1 MNSFVC
7 GASLST
13 FIFLTGKLLKLT
25 GHRIIFVCLFYFL
38 LAGYKAGF
46 AQEGYYFKQI
56 SLEDGLTQSTVRC
69 MLNDQRGFIW
79 IGTKSGLNRYDRYNL
94 KSYFYK
100 KNDPGAL
107 PGNQINFLTEDR
119 AGNIWVGTENGLAL
133 YDRNTDKFKIVKA
146 PQNGITP
153 RSAVELPDGM
163 LFGGAGKLY
172 RYDGT
177 RNLLLET
184 PTLGKEKNLEVFTK
198 MVLWKPGKVLLQT
211 RRAGAWLYN
220 TAEKSL
226 QRAKFI
232 PDLEL
237 IGLYVNKAQQVW
249 VSPYGKGVKGYDRN
263 GRLVRQFDTKNSG
276 LTNDVVLAMLEED
289 QQLWIATDG
298 GGINILNLKT
308 NQFSALKQIPGSPGS
323 FPENSIV
330 SLYHD
335 HEDNLWAGSI
345 RGGLISIKKAAM
357 TTYREVAL
365 GGTHGLSHKTVLSIH
380 EDKAGFL
387 WLGTD
392 GGGLNRFDPKSG
404 SFKHFL
410 NTYGLK
416 VASMSAFNDQELLV
430 YFFNKG
436 LHLFNRNTGSIRPLP
451 GITKEQIAYI
461 RTSGISIN
469 VNRVSKDYLYLFADQ
484 IIRYHIPTG
493 KVDPVLY
500 KATSNAYSSLL
511 KIYSD
516 ETRSFLFAPYGIFE
530 LNHAENK
537 FRPVLELPG
546 NVDPITAVARDSRG
560 TFWIGNRDGLM
571 YYNPQQKALT
581 KVPTS
586 LFNEVSSLV
595 IDKQDRL
602 WIAAQHM
609 VFSFNAREKKFVA
622 YDESDGVLP
631 NEIFYKAS
639 MIADNGNTY
648 LGGVKGLLEIK
659 KNAASEVI
667 NAPFLKLMSLEVNG
681 VPLQPDKNKAA
692 VSWNHTSLVVTVMAR
707 EKDVFRKRMFRY
719 KINGQ
724 DSRVIETYDHTLAL
738 GSLPVGDYE
747 IIVACNLKSGGWSE
761 YNKILEIKVN
771 PPWFQRFWFI
781 ALVLVL
787 LSVGILILY
796 RTAIAKRERKLRW
809 DLKEHKQRTDEAKIN
824 FLIHISHELRTPLT
838 LIYSPLRR
846 LLSEQNLSGELARI
860 LEGIYRQ
867 AGNMR
872 NIIDMVLELQKIELV
887 QEQLKLEQVDLNDWV
902 LNIVENFSAELNQKG
917 ITLQYELENTIGELV
932 FDSKKCALVL
942 TNLMANA
949 LKFSGANSNIT
960 VRTGRSEGFVRVS
973 VTDEGIGLAHVD
985 TKQLFKQFYQGAH
998 QEPGSGIGLS
1008 YSKTLIE
1015 MHGGRINGFANPEK
1029 GATFYFDLPADL
1041 QPLTI
1046 PQKSNPTLV
1055 QQSSAQQTSTYT
1067 LLIVE
1072 DEPELLAFLEE
1083 SLRPHFKEVI
1093 IAADGLQGWARL
1105 EKNRPDIVLSD
1116 VMMPGIGG
1124 FELCRRLKED
1134 LYVSHTPFVL
1144 LTTQGDAES
1153 RDLGYKL
1160 GADAYIAKPFDLD
1173 YLQTIL
1179 CNLLKNRELVK
1190 ARYKSSA
1197 VSIPAIEGTFSS
1209 ADERFINK
1217 LNQLINDNLESKNLH
1232 VDFLTD
1238 KMAMSRATLYNKL
1251 KNIAD
1256 IGVNDYINK
1265 LRLERAAQLLL
1276 HTDKSIMEI
1285 ADSLGF
1291 NNQRYFS
1298 TVFKQYYNCTPTAY
1312 RNREK
1317 QAEGVKVI

>member
-1 MNSFVC
+1 MKPKNYRVI
-7 GASLST
+7 
-13 FIFLTGKLLKLT
+13 FIS
-25 GHRIIFVCLFYFL
+25 LFYFL
-38 LAGYKAGF
+38 LGGFAEAF

-79 IGTKSGLNRYDRYNL
+79 IGTRSGLNRYDRYNL

-100 KNDPGAL
+100 KDDPGSL

-133 YDRNTDKFKIVKA
+133 YDPATDKFKTVKS
-146 PQNGITP
+146 QNNAATP

-163 LFGGAGKLY
+163 LFGGTGTLY
-172 RYDGT
+172 RYDAAT
-177 RNLLLET
+177 NLLLEI
-184 PTLGKEKNLEVFTK
+184 PSPGKDKSAEVFTR
-198 MVLWKPGKVLLQT
+198 MVVWKAGMVLLQT
-211 RRAGAWLYN
+211 RRDGAWLYN
-220 TAEKSL
+220 TADKSI
-226 QRAKFI
+226 QRAAFI
-232 PDLEL
+232 TDREL
-237 IGLYVNKAQQVW
+237 VGLFVNKKLQVW
-249 VSPYGKGVKGYDRN
+249 VSPYGKGVKGYDKN
-263 GRLVRQFDTKNSG
+263 GRLIRQYNSKNSG
-276 LTNDVVLAMLEED
+276 LTNDVVLDILEED
-289 QQLWIATDG
+289 QQLWMATDG
-298 GGINILNLKT
+298 GGINILDLKT
-308 NQFSALKQIPGSPGS
+308 DKFSTLKQVPGSPGS
-323 FPENSIV
+323 FPENSIL

-345 RGGLISIKKAAM
+345 RGGLIAIQKAAM
-357 TTYREVAL
+357 TTYREVTL
-365 GGTHGLSHKTVLSIH
+365 GGTHGLSHKTVLSVH
-380 EDKAGFL
+380 EDKSGYL

-392 GGGLNRFDPKSG
+392 GGGLNRFDPRTAG
-404 SFKHFL
+404 FKHFL
-410 NTYGLK
+410 PTYGLK
-416 VASMSAFNDQELLV
+416 VASITAFSDTELLV

-436 LHLFNRNTGSIRPLP
+436 LHLFNKYTGRIRPVP
-451 GITKEQIAYI
+451 GITDGHIALI

-469 VNRVSKDYLYLFADQ
+469 VNRVSDEYVYLFADQ
-484 IIRYHIPTG
+484 IIRYHVPSG
-493 KVDPVLY
+493 KVDPVAY

-516 ETRSFLFAPYGIFE
+516 EARSFLFAPYGIFE
-530 LNHAENK
+530 LNHATNK
-537 FRPVLELPG
+537 LFPVLELPA
-546 NVDPITAVARDSRG
+546 NSDPITAVARDSKG
-560 TFWIGNRDGLM
+560 SFWIGNREGLM
-571 YYNPQQKALT
+571 YYDPQQKALT

-595 IDKQDRL
+595 IDKQDLL

-609 VFSFNAREKKFVA
+609 VFSYNARGKKFVA
-622 YDESDGVLP
+622 FDESDGVLP
-631 NEIFYKAS
+631 NELFVKAS
-639 MIADNGNTY
+639 VVAQNGNTY

-659 KNAASEVI
+659 NNAASDQI
-667 NAPFLKLMSLEVNG
+667 NAPVLKLMSLEVNG
-681 VPLQPDKNKAA
+681 VPLRPDEHKAT

-719 KINGQ
+719 KISGQ
-724 DSRVIETYDHTLAL
+724 GSRIIETYDHALSL
-738 GSLPVGDYE
+738 GSLPVGNYE
-747 IIVACNLKSGGWSE
+747 IWVSSNLKSGEWSP
-761 YNKILEIKVN
+761 YSKILELEVN
-771 PPWFQRFWFI
+771 PPWFQRFWFL
-781 ALVLVL
+781 ALVFVL
-787 LSVGILILY
+787 LSAGILMLY
-796 RTAIAKRERKLRW
+796 RMAIAKRERKLRW

-846 LLSEQNLSGELARI
+846 LLTEQNLSGELARI

-872 NIIDMVLELQKIELV
+872 NIIDMVLDIQKLELA
-887 QEQLKLEQVDLNDWV
+887 QEQLRLERLELNDCV

-917 ITLQYELENTIGELV
+917 IRLHYELDETIGEVV

-949 LKFSGANSNIT
+949 LKFSSSESNISVCT
-960 VRTGRSEGFVRVS
+960 RRIEGFVRVS
-973 VTDEGIGLAHVD
+973 VVDEGIGLAHVD
-985 TKQLFKQFYQGAH
+985 SKQLFKQFYQGAH
-998 QEPGSGIGLS
+998 QEAGSGIGLS

-1015 MHGGRINGFANPEK
+1015 MHGGRINALDNPDK
-1029 GATFYFDLPADL
+1029 GATFYFDLPANL
-1041 QPLTI
+1041 QPQAS
-1046 PQKSNPTLV
+1046 PEKRYPAPA
-1055 QQSSAQQTSTYT
+1055 QQSSSRTSDYT
-1067 LLIVE
+1067 ILIVE

-1083 SLRPHFKEVI
+1083 SLSAHFKGVLV
-1093 IAADGLQGWARL
+1093 AADGLQGLAVL
-1105 EKNRPDIVLSD
+1105 ETNRPDIVLSD
-1116 VMMPGIGG
+1116 VMMPGIDG

-1160 GADAYIAKPFDLD
+1160 GADAYIAKPFDLE

-1179 CNLLKNRELVK
+1179 ANLLRNRELVK
-1190 ARYKSSA
+1190 ARYKRSA

-1209 ADERFINK
+1209 ADERFISK

-1232 VDFLTD
+1232 VEFLTD

-1265 LRLERAAQLLL
+1265 LRLERAAQLLS

-1317 QAEGVKVI
+1317 QAEGV

>member
-1 MNSFVC
+1 
-7 GASLST
+7 
-13 FIFLTGKLLKLT
+13 LKLKN
-25 GHRIIFVCLFYFL
+25 RRLVFISLFYLFFT
-38 LAGYKAGF
+38 GF
-46 AQEGYYFKQI
+46 ATTKAQEGYYFKQI

-69 MLNDQRGFIW
+69 ILNDQRGFIW
-79 IGTKSGLNRYDRYNL
+79 IGTRSGLNRYDRYNL
-94 KSYFYK
+94 RSYLYR
-100 KNDPGAL
+100 KNDPGSL
-107 PGNQINFLTEDR
+107 PGNQINFLSEDR

-133 YDRNTDKFKIVKA
+133 YDSDTDKFKVIRSQHKK
-146 PQNGITP
+146 ITP
-153 RSAVELPDGM
+153 GSAVELPGGM
-163 LFGGAGKLY
+163 LFGGTGALY
-172 RYDGT
+172 RYDASK
-177 RNLLLET
+177 NLLLEI
-184 PTLGKEKNLEVFTK
+184 PTKGKEKSAEVYTK
-198 MVLWKPGKVLLQT
+198 MMTWQDKVLLQT
-211 RRAGAWLYN
+211 RRDGAWLFN
-220 TAEKSL
+220 PKDNSL
-226 QRAKFI
+226 ARAAFI
-232 PDLEL
+232 TDREL
-237 IGLYVNKAQQVW
+237 IGLYVNEAQRVW
-249 VSPYGKGVKGYDRN
+249 VSPYGKGVKGFDKS
-263 GRLVRQFDTKNSG
+263 GRLIQQCNSNNSG
-276 LTNDVVLAMLEED
+276 LTNDVVLDILEED
-289 QQLWIATDG
+289 NQLWLATDG
-298 GGINILNLKT
+298 GGINILDLKT
-308 NQFSALKQIPGSPGS
+308 NKFSVLKQVPGSPGS
-323 FPENSIV
+323 FPENSIL

-345 RGGLISIKKAAM
+345 RGGLIAIQKAGM

-380 EDKAGFL
+380 EDKSGYL

-392 GGGLNRFDPKSG
+392 GGGLNRFDPKSA

-410 NTYGLK
+410 PTYGLK
-416 VASMSAFNDQELLV
+416 AAAISAFSDKELLV
-430 YFFNKG
+430 YFFNEG
-436 LHLFNRNTGSIRPLP
+436 LHLFDKTTGSIRPLP

-469 VNRVSKDYLYLFADQ
+469 VNRVSDEYLYLFADQ

-493 KVDPVLY
+493 KVDRVAY

-516 ETRSFLFAPYGIFE
+516 EARSFLFAPYGIFE
-530 LNHAENK
+530 LNHQANK
-537 FRPVLELPG
+537 LRAVLALPG
-546 NVDPITAVARDSRG
+546 NGDPITAVARDSKG

-571 YYNPQQKALT
+571 YYNPGQKVLT

-639 MIADNGNTY
+639 IVADNGNTY

-667 NAPFLKLMSLEVNG
+667 SAPVLKLMSLEVNG
-681 VPLQPDKNKAA
+681 VPLQPDENKAT
-692 VSWNHTSLVVTVMAR
+692 VSWNHTSLLVTAMAR

-719 KINGQ
+719 KINGL
-724 DSRVIETYDHTLAL
+724 DSRVMETYDHALAL
-738 GSLPVGDYE
+738 GSLPVGNYE
-747 IIVACNLKSGGWSE
+747 IMVACNLKSGGWSE
-761 YNKILEIKVN
+761 YSKILEITVS

-781 ALVLVL
+781 AMVFVL
-787 LSVGILILY
+787 LATGILILY
-796 RTAIAKRERKLRW
+796 RIAIAKRESKLRW

-872 NIIDMVLELQKIELV
+872 NIIDMVLDLQKIELAP
-887 QEQLKLEQVDLNDWV
+887 EQLKLERVELNDWV
-902 LNIVENFSAELNQKG
+902 LNIVENFSAELNQKD
-917 ITLQYELENTIGELV
+917 ITLHYELDNTIGELV

-949 LKFSGANSNIT
+949 LKFSSANSSIT
-960 VRTGRSEGFVRVS
+960 VRTGRDGGFVRVS
-973 VTDEGIGLAHVD
+973 VIDEGIGLAHVD
-985 TKQLFKQFYQGAH
+985 TRQLFKQFYQGAH

-1015 MHGGRINGFANPEK
+1015 MHGGRINGLANPEK

-1041 QPLTI
+1041 QLLTA
-1046 PQKSNPTLV
+1046 PQRGNPAPV
-1055 QQSSAQQTSTYT
+1055 QQSPAQQTSAYT

-1083 SLRPHFKEVI
+1083 SLRPHFKAVI
-1093 IAADGLQGWARL
+1093 VAADGLQGL
-1105 EKNRPDIVLSD
+1105 NLVEKNRPDIVLSD
-1116 VMMPGIGG
+1116 VMMPGIDG

-1179 CNLLKNRELVK
+1179 ANLLKNRELVK

-1197 VSIPAIEGTFSS
+1197 MSIPAVEGTFSS

-1312 RNREK
+1312 RNKEK
-1317 QAEGVKVI
+1317 QAEGV

>member
-1 MNSFVC
+1 
-7 GASLST
+7 
-13 FIFLTGKLLKLT
+13 LKLKN
-25 GHRIIFVCLFYFL
+25 HRLIIISLFYFL
-38 LAGYKAGF
+38 LSGF
-46 AQEGYYFKQI
+46 LTTHAQEGYYFKQI

-79 IGTKSGLNRYDRYNL
+79 IGTRSGLNRYDRYNL

-100 KNDPGAL
+100 KDDPGSL
-107 PGNQINFLTEDR
+107 PGNQINFIAEDR

-133 YDRNTDKFKIVKA
+133 YDRATDKFNVVKS
-146 PQNGITP
+146 PDNLTP

-163 LFGGAGKLY
+163 LFGGTGALY
-172 RYDGT
+172 RYEASK
-177 RNLLLET
+177 NLLIEI
-184 PTLGKEKNLEVFTK
+184 PTTGKEKSAEVYTK
-198 MVLWKPGKVLLQT
+198 MVKWQGKVILQT
-211 RRAGAWLYN
+211 RRDGGWLFDPIN
-220 TAEKSL
+220 NHLE
-226 QRAKFI
+226 RAAFI
-232 PDLEL
+232 TDHEL
-237 IGLYVNKAQQVW
+237 VGVYVNQAQQVW
-249 VSPYGKGVKGYDRN
+249 ISPYGKGVKGFDKN
-263 GRLVRQFDTKNSG
+263 GRLIRQYTSKNSK
-276 LTNDVVLAMLEED
+276 LNNDVVLDILQQND
-289 QQLWIATDG
+289 QLWLATDG
-298 GGINILNLKT
+298 GGINILDLKT
-308 NQFSALKQIPGSPGS
+308 NKFSVLKQVPGSPGS
-323 FPENSIV
+323 FPENSILT
-330 SLYHD
+330 LYHD

-345 RGGLISIKKAAM
+345 RGGLIAIQKAGM

-365 GGTHGLSHKTVLSIH
+365 GGTHGLSHKTVLSVH
-380 EDKAGFL
+380 EDKAGYL

-392 GGGLNRFDPKSG
+392 GGGLNRFDPKTA

-410 NTYGLK
+410 PTYGLK
-416 VASMSAFNDQELLV
+416 VASITAFSKTELLV

-436 LHLFNRNTGSIRPLP
+436 LHLFNKNTGHIRPLP
-451 GITKEQIAYI
+451 GITAEQIAYI

-469 VNRVSKDYLYLFADQ
+469 VNRVSDEYLYLFADQ
-484 IIRYHIPTG
+484 IVRYHVPSG
-493 KVDPVLY
+493 KVDPVAY

-516 ETRSFLFAPYGIFE
+516 EALSFLFAPYGIFE
-530 LNHAENK
+530 LNHAANK

-546 NVDPITAVARDSRG
+546 NSDPITAVARDSKG
-560 TFWIGNRDGLM
+560 IFWIGNRDGLM
-571 YYNPQQKALT
+571 YYNPAEKALI
-581 KVPTS
+581 KVQTS

-602 WIAAQHM
+602 WVAAQHM
-609 VFSFNAREKKFVA
+609 VFSYDLREKKFVA
-622 YDESDGVLP
+622 FDESDGVLP
-631 NEIFYKAS
+631 NELFFKAS
-639 MIADNGNTY
+639 VVSENGNTY
-648 LGGVKGLLEIK
+648 LGGVKGLLEIR
-659 KNAASEVI
+659 KNAATESI
-667 NAPFLKLMSLEVNG
+667 KTPILKLMSLEVNG
-681 VPLQPDKNKAA
+681 VPLQPHENKAT
-692 VSWNHTSLVVTVMAR
+692 VSWNHTSMLVTVMAR
-707 EKDVFRKRMFRY
+707 EQDVFRKRMFRY

-724 DSRVIETYDHTLAL
+724 DSRIIETYDHALAL
-738 GSLPVGDYE
+738 GSLPAGNYE
-747 IIVACNLKSGGWSE
+747 IMVACNLKSGGWSE
-761 YNKILEIKVN
+761 YSKILEITVN
-771 PPWFQRFWFI
+771 PPWFQRLWFI
-781 ALVLVL
+781 ALVILL
-787 LSVGILILY
+787 LSAGILILY
-796 RTAIAKRERKLRW
+796 RMAIAKRERKLRW

-846 LLSEQNLSGELARI
+846 LLSEQKVSGELARI

-872 NIIDMVLELQKIELV
+872 NIIDMVLDLQKIELA
-887 QEQLKLEQVDLNDWV
+887 QEQLKLERVELNDWV
-902 LNIVENFSAELNQKG
+902 LNIVENFSAEITQKG
-917 ITLQYELENTIGELV
+917 ITLNYELDEAIGELV

-949 LKFSGANSNIT
+949 LKFSKTASMIS
-960 VRTGRSEGFVRVS
+960 VRTTRLEGYVRVA
-973 VTDEGIGLAHVD
+973 VVDEGIGLAHVD
-985 TKQLFKQFYQGAH
+985 SSKLFKQFYQGAH
-998 QEPGSGIGLS
+998 KEAGSGIGLS

-1015 MHGGRINGFANPEK
+1015 MHGGHINGISNEEK
-1029 GATFYFDLPADL
+1029 GATFYFDLPSNL
-1041 QPLTI
+1041 QPLASAVKAY
-1046 PQKSNPTLV
+1046 PAPV
-1055 QQSSAQQTSTYT
+1055 QETDAQQTSRYT

-1072 DEPELLAFLEE
+1072 DEPDLLAFLED
-1083 SLRPHFKEVI
+1083 SLKPQFKTVLV
-1093 IAADGLQGWARL
+1093 ASNGLQGLELL

-1116 VMMPGIGG
+1116 VMMPGIDG

-1144 LTTQGDAES
+1144 LTTQGDVES
-1153 RDLGYKL
+1153 RNLGYKL

-1179 CNLLKNRELVK
+1179 FNLLNNRELVK
-1190 ARYKSSA
+1190 LKYKNSA
-1197 VSIPAIEGTFSS
+1197 AQIPAVDGTFSS
-1209 ADERFINK
+1209 ADERFICK

-1276 HTDKSIMEI
+1276 HTDKNIMEI

-1298 TVFKQYYNCTPTAY
+1298 TVFKQYYNCTPTTY

-1317 QAEGVKVI
+1317 QAEGV

>member
-1 MNSFVC
+1 MKLKNHTLV
-7 GASLST
+7 
-13 FIFLTGKLLKLT
+13 FIS
-25 GHRIIFVCLFYFL
+25 LFYFL
-38 LAGYKAGF
+38 LAGF
-46 AQEGYYFKQI
+46 AEVLAQDGYYFKQI
-56 SLEDGLTQSTVRC
+56 SLEDGLTQSSVRC

-79 IGTKSGLNRYDRYNL
+79 IGTRSGLNRYDRYNL

-100 KNDPGAL
+100 KNDSGSL
-107 PGNQINFLTEDR
+107 PGNQINFLSEDR

-133 YDRNTDKFKIVKA
+133 YDPATDKFKTIESQHKI
-146 PQNGITP
+146 ITP
-153 RSAVELPDGM
+153 RSVLELPGGM
-163 LFGGAGKLY
+163 LFGGTGALY
-172 RYDGT
+172 RYDASK
-177 RNLLLET
+177 NLLLEIST
-184 PTLGKEKNLEVFTK
+184 KGKEKSSEIYTK
-198 MVLWKPGKVLLQT
+198 MVKWQDKVLLQT
-211 RRAGAWLYN
+211 RRDGAWLFN
-220 TAEKSL
+220 PKDNSL
-226 QRAKFI
+226 KRADFI
-232 PDLEL
+232 TDREL

-249 VSPYGKGVKGYDRN
+249 VSPYGKGVKGFDKN
-263 GRLVRQFDTKNSG
+263 GRLIRQYDINNSG
-276 LTNDVVLAMLEED
+276 LNNDVVLDILEED
-289 QQLWIATDG
+289 NQLWLATDG
-298 GGINILNLKT
+298 GGINILDLKT
-308 NQFSALKQIPGSPGS
+308 NKFSVLKQVPGSPGS
-323 FPENSIV
+323 FPENSIL

-345 RGGLISIKKAAM
+345 RGGLIAIQKAGM

-365 GGTHGLSHKTVLSIH
+365 GGTHGLSHKTVLSVH
-380 EDKAGFL
+380 EDKLGYL

-392 GGGLNRFDPKSG
+392 GGGLNRFDPKTA

-410 NTYGLK
+410 PTYGLK
-416 VASMSAFNDQELLV
+416 VASISAFSDTELLV

-436 LHLFNRNTGSIRPLP
+436 LHLFNKNNGNIRPVP

-469 VNRVSKDYLYLFADQ
+469 VNRVSDEYLYLFADQ

-493 KVDPVLY
+493 KVDPVAY

-516 ETRSFLFAPYGIFE
+516 EARSFLFAPYGIFE
-530 LNHAENK
+530 LNHVQNK

-546 NVDPITAVARDSRG
+546 NGDPITAVARDSKG

-571 YYNPQQKALT
+571 YYNPVQRVLT

-609 VFSFNAREKKFVA
+609 VFSFDAREKKFVA

-639 MIADNGNTY
+639 IVAKNGNTY

-667 NAPFLKLMSLEVNG
+667 HAPVLKLMSLEVNG
-681 VPLQPDKNKAA
+681 VPLQPDKNKAT
-692 VSWNHTSLVVTVMAR
+692 VSWNHTSLLVTVMAR

-724 DSRVIETYDHTLAL
+724 DSRVIETYDHALAL
-738 GSLPVGDYE
+738 GSLPVGNYE
-747 IIVACNLKSGGWSE
+747 IMVACNLKSGGWSE
-761 YNKILEIKVN
+761 YSKILEIKVN

-781 ALVLVL
+781 ALVFVL
-787 LSVGILILY
+787 LSAGVLILY
-796 RTAIAKRERKLRW
+796 RMAIAKRERKLRW

-846 LLSEQNLSGELARI
+846 LLSERNLNGELTRI

-872 NIIDMVLELQKIELV
+872 NIIDMVLDLQKIELA
-887 QEQLKLEQVDLNDWV
+887 QEQLKLERVELNDWV

-917 ITLQYELENTIGELV
+917 ITLQYELEDTIGELV

-949 LKFSGANSNIT
+949 LKFSSANSSIT
-960 VRTGRSEGFVRVS
+960 VRTGRIEGFVRVS
-973 VTDEGIGLAHVD
+973 VIDEGIGLTHVD

-1008 YSKTLIE
+1008 YSKTLVE
-1015 MHGGRINGFANPEK
+1015 MHGGRINGLANPEK

-1041 QPLTI
+1041 QPLAT
-1046 PQKSNPTLV
+1046 PQRSYLAPL
-1055 QQSSAQQTSTYT
+1055 QQSLPQQTSGYT
-1067 LLIVE
+1067 LMIVE

-1083 SLRPHFKEVI
+1083 SLRPHFKAVLV
-1093 IAADGLQGWARL
+1093 AADGLQGLVLL
-1105 EKNRPDIVLSD
+1105 EKHRPDIVLSD
-1116 VMMPGIGG
+1116 VMMPGMDG

-1179 CNLLKNRELVK
+1179 ANLLKNRELVK

-1197 VSIPAIEGTFSS
+1197 ASIPAIEGTFSS
-1209 ADERFINK
+1209 ADERFISK

-1265 LRLERAAQLLL
+1265 LKLERAAQLLL
-1276 HTDKSIMEI
+1276 HTDNSIMEI

-1312 RNREK
+1312 RNKEK
-1317 QAEGVKVI
+1317 QAESV